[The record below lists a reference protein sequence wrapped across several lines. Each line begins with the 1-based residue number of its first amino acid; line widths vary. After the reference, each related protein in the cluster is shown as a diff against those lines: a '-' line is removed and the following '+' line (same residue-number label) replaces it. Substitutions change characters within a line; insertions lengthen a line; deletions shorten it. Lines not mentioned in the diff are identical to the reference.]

1 MAVVQISKV
10 QVRRGLQQD
19 LPQLSGGEFG
29 WSMDAQRLFIGNG
42 GTGEGAPEEG
52 ITELLTLR
60 RLTEELPNAVFYTFK
75 GEEGGYIVRTGPDLN
90 HPVVRTFQRKLDSWV
105 SVRDFGALGDGFTDD
120 TEAINR
126 AILQIY
132 DQSRLQASPLVR
144 RILRFEAGTY
154 MITGNIIKLPP
165 WIHVMGDGFENTIIK
180 QVDGTQP
187 GIFEVCN
194 SSYVIGSTIG
204 SGGVTLPKYVT
215 VSNMTLQNDTDND
228 IVVIDS
234 ARGIYFHR
242 VNFQGPLG
250 NPTSAGT
257 AAGVRIINNATA
269 TKDVIF
275 DSCGFTGV
283 RNALVSDVE
292 CTDIKIINCSFSSIN
307 RGIVLGESSVG
318 SYPKNVRIFNCFF
331 ESVANR
337 AIDIF
342 SGVSGVS
349 SIGNHYAD
357 CGNNFGATPV
367 STVINFAYGNNY
379 SISDTFDRSDN
390 AALSYARVES
400 GNARNVYISVDKGI
414 VAGTMTIGVGELTN
428 LSDNISIA
436 TTTDITLSSP
446 CVLNYSITRGG
457 SYRIGSIR
465 FSNDGSGPEYY
476 ETYTESKTSV
486 GVTFEVNSSNIVT
499 YRTTSTGVDATLKYN
514 INHF

>member
-1 MAVVQISKV
+1 
-10 QVRRGLQQD
+10 
-19 LPQLSGGEFG
+19 
-29 WSMDAQRLFIGNG
+29 
-42 GTGEGAPEEG
+42 
-52 ITELLTLR
+52 
-60 RLTEELPNAVFYTFK
+60 
-75 GEEGGYIVRTGPDLN
+75 
-90 HPVVRTFQRKLDSWV
+90 
-105 SVRDFGALGDGFTDD
+105 
-120 TEAINR
+120 
-126 AILQIY
+126 
-132 DQSRLQASPLVR
+132 
-144 RILRFEAGTY
+144 
-154 MITGNIIKLPP
+154 MITGNIIKLPT

-400 GNARNVYISVDKGI
+400 GNARNVYIGVDKGI